1 MKILV
6 SGGSGL
12 IGSALV
18 PQLRAAGHEVV
29 RLVRRD
35 PAAPDE
41 IRWDPSRGQLNPAD
55 LAGVEAA
62 VHLSGAAVS
71 RRWTEASR
79 RAIRQS
85 RVESTALLAETLA
98 ALTPQPKV
106 LLSGSA
112 IGFYGDTGDRTVDE
126 DGPRGD
132 GFLADV
138 VGDWEAAAHPA
149 MAAGIRVC
157 RLRTGI
163 VLARQGGA
171 LRLQLPIFKLG
182 LGGRLGSGRQF
193 TSWITLE
200 DETAA
205 IEFLLTADDVSGPV
219 NLVAPNPVTNRD
231 FTKALAAA
239 VHRPAIAAVPPIALR
254 LALDGFAEEGLLIG
268 QRLTPRVLTEAG
280 FSFRHPDLPEAL
292 QAVLTKS
299 PQAR

>member
-1 MKILV
+1 
-6 SGGSGL
+6 
-12 IGSALV
+12 V
-18 PQLRAAGHEVV
+18 PHLRAAGHEVV

-35 PAAPDE
+35 PSAPDE
-41 IRWDPSRGQLNPAD
+41 IRWDPARGQLNPAD

-62 VHLSGAAVS
+62 VHLSGASVS
-71 RRWTEASR
+71 RRWTQASR
-79 RAIRQS
+79 RTIRAS

-98 ALTPQPKV
+98 SLSPLPKV

-112 IGFYGDTGDRTVDE
+112 VGFYGDTGDRLEDE
-126 DGPRGD
+126 EGLRGD

-149 MAAGIRVC
+149 MTAGIRVC

-182 LGGRLGSGRQF
+182 AGGRLGSGHQY

-200 DETAA
+200 DEIAA
-205 IEFLLTADDVSGPV
+205 ITFLLTADDVSGPV

-231 FTKALAAA
+231 FTKVLAGAL
-239 VHRPAIAAVPPIALR
+239 HRPAIAAVPPFALKIVF
-254 LALDGFAEEGLLIG
+254 DGFADEGLLIG
-268 QRLTPRVLTEAG
+268 QRLAPRVLTEAG
-280 FSFRHPDLPEAL
+280 FTFSHPDLREAL
-292 QAVLTKS
+292 ESVLRS
-299 PQAR
+299 

>member
-1 MKILV
+1 LKIVV

-18 PQLRAAGHEVV
+18 PHLRAAGHEVV

-35 PAAPDE
+35 PSAPDE
-41 IRWDPSRGQLNPAD
+41 IRWDPARGQLNPAD

-62 VHLSGAAVS
+62 VHLSGASVS
-71 RRWTEASR
+71 RRWTQASR
-79 RAIRQS
+79 RTIRAS

-98 ALTPQPKV
+98 SLSPLPKV

-112 IGFYGDTGDRTVDE
+112 VGFYGDTGDRLEDE
-126 DGPRGD
+126 EGLRGD

-149 MAAGIRVC
+149 MTAGIRVC

-182 LGGRLGSGRQF
+182 AGGRLGSGHQY

-200 DETAA
+200 DEIAA
-205 IEFLLTADDVSGPV
+205 ITFLLTADDVSGPV

-231 FTKALAAA
+231 FTKVLAGAL
-239 VHRPAIAAVPPIALR
+239 HRPAIAAVPPFALKIVF
-254 LALDGFAEEGLLIG
+254 DGFADEGLLIG
-268 QRLTPRVLTEAG
+268 QRLAPRVLTEAG
-280 FSFRHPDLPEAL
+280 FTFSHPDLREAL
-292 QAVLTKS
+292 ESVLRS
-299 PQAR
+299 

>member
-1 MKILV
+1 VKIVV
-6 SGGSGL
+6 SGASGL

-35 PAAPDE
+35 APAPDE
-41 IRWDPSRGQLNPAD
+41 IRWDPARGQLDPAD
-55 LAGVEAA
+55 LTGVDGA
-62 VHLSGAAVS
+62 VHLSGASVS
-71 RRWTEASR
+71 RRWTQASR
-79 RAIRQS
+79 RAIRES
-85 RVESTALLAETLA
+85 RVESTTLLAETLA
-98 ALTPQPKV
+98 TLSPLPKV

-112 IGFYGDTGDRTVDE
+112 VGFYGDTGDHATCE
-126 DGPRGD
+126 EGARGE

-138 VGDWEAAAHPA
+138 VGDWEAATHPA

-200 DETAA
+200 DEVAA
-205 IEFLLTADDVSGPV
+205 IGFLLTADDVSGPV
-219 NLVAPNPVTNRD
+219 NLVAPNPVTNRE

-239 VHRPAIAAVPPIALR
+239 LHRPAIMAVPPIALR

-268 QRLTPRVLTEAG
+268 QRLAPGALTEAG
-280 FSFRHPDLPEAL
+280 FTFRHPDLPEAL
-292 QAVLTKS
+292 ESVLTN
-299 PQAR
+299 

>member
-1 MKILV
+1 MKIVV
-6 SGGSGL
+6 SGASGL

-35 PAAPDE
+35 APAPDE
-41 IRWDPSRGQLNPAD
+41 IRWDPARGQLDPAD
-55 LAGVEAA
+55 LTGVDGA
-62 VHLSGAAVS
+62 VHLAGASVS
-71 RRWTEASR
+71 RRWTQASR
-79 RAIRQS
+79 RAIRES
-85 RVESTALLAETLA
+85 RVESTTLLAQTLA
-98 ALTPQPKV
+98 TLSPPPKV

-112 IGFYGDTGDRTVDE
+112 VGFYGDTGDRATGE
-126 DGPRGD
+126 EGPRGE
-132 GFLADV
+132 GFLAEV

-171 LRLQLPIFKLG
+171 LHLQLPIFKLG
-182 LGGRLGSGRQF
+182 LGGRLGNGRQF

-200 DETAA
+200 DEVAA
-205 IEFLLTADDVSGPV
+205 IGFLLTADDVSGPV
-219 NLVAPNPVTNRD
+219 NLVAPNPVTNRE

-239 VHRPAIAAVPPIALR
+239 LHRPAVMAVPAIALR

-268 QRLTPRVLTEAG
+268 QRLAPRALTEAG
-280 FSFRHPDLPEAL
+280 FTFRHPDLPEAL
-292 QAVLTKS
+292 ESVLTN
-299 PQAR
+299 

>member
-1 MKILV
+1 MKIVV

-18 PQLRAAGHEVV
+18 PHLRAGGHEVV
-29 RLVRRD
+29 RLVRHE

-41 IRWDPSRGQLNPAD
+41 VQWDPARGLLNADD

-62 VHLSGAAVS
+62 VHLSGASVS
-71 RRWTEASR
+71 RRWTQASR
-79 RAIRQS
+79 RAIRAS
-85 RVESTALLAETLA
+85 RVDSTTLLAETLA
-98 ALTPQPKV
+98 SLSPLPKV

-112 IGFYGDTGDRTVDE
+112 VGYYGDTGDRTTDE
-126 DGPRGD
+126 EGPRGE

-149 MAAGIRVC
+149 MVAGIRVC

-200 DETAA
+200 DEISA
-205 IEFLLTADDVSGPV
+205 IAFLLTAEDVSGPV
-219 NLVAPNPVTNRD
+219 NLVAPNPETNRD

-239 VHRPAIAAVPPIALR
+239 LHRPAVAAVPPIALR

-268 QRLTPRVLTEAG
+268 QRLTPRVLTDAG
-280 FSFRHPDLPEAL
+280 FTFRHPDLPEAL
-292 QAVLTKS
+292 ESVLKK
-299 PQAR
+299 

>member
-1 MKILV
+1 LKIVV

-12 IGSALV
+12 IGSAVV
-18 PQLRAAGHEVV
+18 PQLRAAGHQVI

-41 IRWDPSRGQLNPAD
+41 VRWDPANGQLNPTD
-55 LAGVEAA
+55 LAGVDAA
-62 VHLSGAAVS
+62 VHLSGASVS
-71 RRWTEASR
+71 RRWTQASR

-85 RVESTALLAETLA
+85 RVESTTLLAETLA
-98 ALTPQPKV
+98 TLSPLPKV

-149 MAAGIRVC
+149 MSAGIRVC

-163 VLARQGGA
+163 VLSRQGGA

-182 LGGRLGSGRQF
+182 VGARLGGGRQF

-200 DETAA
+200 DEIAA
-205 IEFLLTADDVSGPV
+205 IGFLLNADDVNGPV
-219 NLVAPNPVTNRD
+219 NLVAPNPVTNRE
-231 FTKALAAA
+231 FTKNLAAA
-239 VHRPAIAAVPPIALR
+239 LHRPAILAVPPVALR

-268 QRLTPRVLTEAG
+268 QRLAPRVLTDAG
-280 FSFRHPDLPEAL
+280 FTFRHPQLPEAL
-292 QAVLTKS
+292 ESVLMK
-299 PQAR
+299 